1 MESKSSL
8 CHCLGL
14 LTSLTLVLNSMERG
28 RTLKRTTF
36 PAKKK
41 KKKVKLSRTTTDQ
54 KPPLLAFLLEAQT

>member
-14 LTSLTLVLNSMERG
+14 LTNLTLALNSMEG
-28 RTLKRTTF
+28 GWTLKRTTF

-41 KKKVKLSRTTTDQ
+41 KAKLSRTTTDQ
-54 KPPLLAFLLEAQT
+54 KPTLLAFHLKAQI